1 MELSRWSKD
10 HYLWKCR
17 MSHEEKESF
26 LTDDPEISSQ
36 RWCLLSF
43 ISPENVLNRKDPFFF
58 AAFLRQYELQVR
70 TKAVEEFLVKTITK
84 FNAQLEDE
92 SNKLSAADLSGAAV
106 LCRKSMLQ
114 IEPFVTEF
122 QKFSKEKQKELSIS
136 KLQEE
141 YDDFMFKN
149 QVQLEDD
156 FYAKNDFRTTVR
168 GLKIRGAYS
177 TREEAESRAKKLQ
190 KMDADHNIFVGQI
203 GKWLPWDPAPSA
215 IPDQEYAE
223 DQLNTLMKKY
233 KENEEAREVFHKEQR
248 DRAKKTAKGVV
259 SMPAAEQGGNYN
271 SSKNLTV
278 SKAEDAEASVPSLGS
293 GASEFAGMFSGPADL
308 AIQRK
313 MERK

>member
-1 MELSRWSKD
+1 
-10 HYLWKCR
+10 

-26 LTDDPEISSQ
+26 LTDDPDIPSQ

-70 TKAVEEFLVKTITK
+70 VKALEEQLSKTIKT
-84 FNAQLEDE
+84 FNSKMEEE
-92 SNKLSAADLSGAAV
+92 SNRLNALDLSGAA
-106 LCRKSMLQ
+106 LQCRKSMLQ
-114 IEPFVTEF
+114 IEPFITDL
-122 QKFSKEKQKELSIS
+122 QKFVKEKQKELGAS

-141 YDDFMFKN
+141 YDDFIFKYGA
-149 QVQLEDD
+149 QLEDD
-156 FYAKNDFRTTVR
+156 FYAKNDFHTTVR

-215 IPDQEYAE
+215 IADHEYAE

-248 DRAKKTAKGVV
+248 ERAKKTKGVV
-259 SMPAAEQGGNYN
+259 SMPGSEASTGDYN

-278 SKAEDAEASVPSLGS
+278 SKAEDDSVPSLGTGS
-293 GASEFAGMFSGPADL
+293 SEFSGMFSGPADL

-313 MERK
+313 MERESK